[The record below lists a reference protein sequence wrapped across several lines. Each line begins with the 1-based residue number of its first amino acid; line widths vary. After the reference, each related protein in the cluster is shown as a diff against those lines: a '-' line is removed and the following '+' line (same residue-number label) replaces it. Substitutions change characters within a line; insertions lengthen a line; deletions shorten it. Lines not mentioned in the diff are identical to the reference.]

1 MATEKVVLNYT
12 AEQTAQA
19 IEMYLAGTAVEAIAS
34 VLGKSARSVVAKL
47 SREKVYV
54 SKAKVASSH
63 VTKAQLV
70 AVIAAKAGVDVSVVA
85 SLEKATHEALEAL
98 AYMEVSATM

>member
-19 IEMYLAGTAVEAIAS
+19 VEMYLAGTAVEAIAS

-54 SKAKVASSH
+54 AKTTVSKAQTL
-63 VTKAQLV
+63 TKAQLV
-70 AVIAAKAGVDVSVVA
+70 TQIEVLKEFAPGFLK
-85 SLEKATHEALEAL
+85 SLEKADKTALEAL
-98 AYMEVSATM
+98 LRTM